1 MFAAGMRRKGA
12 RRQRLV
18 APLFGVFKGMS
29 AHGARLA
36 REMKP
41 SARRR
46 RRLPATRRRT
56 SKRSTIS
63 SANSRAQARKRR
75 RRNPWRMCRAD
86 TRP

>member
-41 SARRR
+41 SASPEGS
-46 RRLPATRRRT
+46 L
-56 SKRSTIS
+56 
-63 SANSRAQARKRR
+63 SAV
-75 RRNPWRMCRAD
+75 W
-86 TRP
+86 